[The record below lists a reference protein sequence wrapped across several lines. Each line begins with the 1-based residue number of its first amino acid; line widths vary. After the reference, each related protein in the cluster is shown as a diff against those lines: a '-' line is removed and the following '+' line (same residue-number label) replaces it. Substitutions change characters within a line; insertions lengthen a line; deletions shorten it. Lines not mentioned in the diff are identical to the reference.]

1 MPLKPTPKASA
12 SPTAPPS
19 GNVLPFDSTLFFVLD
34 EPISSNKSKTNELVR
49 VHLRDPIV
57 VNGKTIAPA
66 GTAGQIRI
74 LDVSPADIADTY
86 GYVDIYFEPM
96 TLPDGRAL
104 PLRAEEARLAPRV
117 SSGHASTVEAEDT
130 VGDIFVPY
138 YSLYQ
143 IFRHGKNF
151 VMREGAELP
160 ARTDATITT
169 LANGTVTIVT
179 PRPLT
184 HASDMPNSSF
194 PVQAESTPVGGLP
207 TVKPKP
213 GTTSATSAPSG
224 ALRTPTPWP
233 SPATPS
239 PTPWPSPATPT
250 PTP

>member
-1 MPLKPTPKASA
+1 MPLRPTPKASP
-12 SPTAPPS
+12 SPSAPPS

-34 EPISSNKSKTNELVR
+34 DQLSSKSSKTNEFVR
-49 VHLRDPIV
+49 VHLRDALV
-57 VNGKTIAPA
+57 VAGKTIAPA
-66 GTAGQIRI
+66 GTPAEIRI
-74 LDVSPADIADTY
+74 LDVSPADLADTY
-86 GYVDIYFEPM
+86 GYIDIYFEPM

-104 PLRAEEARLAPRV
+104 PLRAPEARLAPRV
-117 SSGHASTVEAEDT
+117 SSGHESTVEAEDT

-151 VMREGAELP
+151 VLRPGATIP
-160 ARTDATITT
+160 ARTDATITA

-184 HASDMPNSSF
+184 QASEVPNATF
-194 PVQAESTPVGGLP
+194 PVQAESTPLGGVP
-207 TVKPKP
+207 TPKPKGGSSSP
-213 GTTSATSAPSG
+213 APSAP
-224 ALRTPTPWP
+224 PT
-233 SPATPS
+233 